1 MTKVIKWW
9 KKVSFWF
16 KLKGI
21 LLSFGIGSEIGL
33 YFGEQD
39 GHGWKIFVGI
49 TTAAAMLITH
59 LIEDKDN
66 NGIVDWFQKTRRKP

>member
-21 LLSFGIGSEIGL
+21 LLSVGIGSEIGL

-49 TTAAAMLITH
+49 ATAIGMLITH
-59 LIEDKDN
+59 LIEDKDK
-66 NGIVDWFQKTRRKP
+66 NGEADIFQKNPPKP